1 MVKGGKDNRNQR
13 QQRRRQRPKVF
24 HRPNA
29 ATNTDVHD
37 ADASRQNEEVI
48 ESEPYRQNEGV
59 VDSVVADADQT
70 QDDTTNIMEDDSPH
84 TTIPD
89 ETVSQ
94 SKVEPIP
101 LPINELLSG
110 YRLID
115 INILSVLFKHVSC
128 SICKAV
134 GLLLCQK
141 QKHGLAFTFTLS
153 CSECDWQ
160 YEFCSSPK
168 KSKMFDINYKTVYSM
183 RRCGKGYQGLQKF
196 LALINHPPP
205 MTEKNYRMIN
215 LKFSNAVR
223 DVAMRSMDEA
233 AEEVRQTQT
242 SNKDLIVETGVSVDG
257 TWQRRGFS
265 SLNGAVAAL
274 SIDS

>member
-1 MVKGGKDNRNQR
+1 
-13 QQRRRQRPKVF
+13 
-24 HRPNA
+24 
-29 ATNTDVHD
+29 
-37 ADASRQNEEVI
+37 
-48 ESEPYRQNEGV
+48 
-59 VDSVVADADQT
+59 
-70 QDDTTNIMEDDSPH
+70 MEDHSPH

-101 LPINELLSG
+101 SPINELLSG

-141 QKHGLAFTFTLS
+141 QKPGLTFTSTLS

-168 KSKMFDINYKTVYSM
+168 KSNV
-183 RRCGKGYQGLQKF
+183 
-196 LALINHPPP
+196 
-205 MTEKNYRMIN
+205 
-215 LKFSNAVR
+215 
-223 DVAMRSMDEA
+223 
-233 AEEVRQTQT
+233 
-242 SNKDLIVETGVSVDG
+242 
-257 TWQRRGFS
+257 
-265 SLNGAVAAL
+265 
-274 SIDS
+274 

>member
-1 MVKGGKDNRNQR
+1 MVKGGKDNRK
-13 QQRRRQRPKVF
+13 QRRRQRPKVF

-29 ATNTDVHD
+29 ATDTDVHD

-115 INILSVLFKHVSC
+115 INIRSVLFKHVSC

-134 GLLLCQK
+134 GLLLCQNK
-141 QKHGLAFTFTLS
+141 NMDSHLLLHFPVLNVIGNMNSVRRQANQK
-153 CSECDWQ
+153 C
-160 YEFCSSPK
+160 
-168 KSKMFDINYKTVYSM
+168 
-183 RRCGKGYQGLQKF
+183 
-196 LALINHPPP
+196 LI
-205 MTEKNYRMIN
+205 
-215 LKFSNAVR
+215 
-223 DVAMRSMDEA
+223 
-233 AEEVRQTQT
+233 
-242 SNKDLIVETGVSVDG
+242 LITRLYI
-257 TWQRRGFS
+257 Q
-265 SLNGAVAAL
+265 
-274 SIDS
+274 